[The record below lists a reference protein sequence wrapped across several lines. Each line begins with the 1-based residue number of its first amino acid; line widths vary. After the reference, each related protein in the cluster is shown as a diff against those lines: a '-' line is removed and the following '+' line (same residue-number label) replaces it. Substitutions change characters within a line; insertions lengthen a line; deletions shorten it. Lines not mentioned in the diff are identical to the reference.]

1 MRIAENHVNIKY
13 YAYFITIF
21 GIWCGNIFNCCIY
34 LVCVRIYL
42 QKIKKMKRFTLRE
55 FYFFIWAMFA
65 TIATIATIAIC
76 FKNKEE
82 IEILRLERAENVKEV
97 VMYRELLH
105 RIWLTKPSY
114 VEDVLVES
122 DEFNRLNELYDGDW
136 EDTFELWNYQD
147 SIDYEI
153 NKYIEQNGR
162 Y

>member
-1 MRIAENHVNIKY
+1 
-13 YAYFITIF
+13 
-21 GIWCGNIFNCCIY
+21 
-34 LVCVRIYL
+34 
-42 QKIKKMKRFTLRE
+42 MKRFTLRE

-97 VMYRELLH
+97 IMYRDLLH
-105 RIWLTKPSY
+105 RIWLTKPLY

-136 EDTFELWNYQD
+136 EDTFELWNSQD